1 MKYVMF
7 VLLSG
12 LVSPVIASDYFLT
25 LKGEPLQGALI
36 IGQTNPNAEVMVDK
50 VKVATTDEGY
60 FIFGFGRFDDQ
71 DKNITIKHQGET
83 HQTTVPV
90 ITREFPTE
98 VIDGLPADKV
108 NAPPEWLDRIAK
120 EQAQVTK
127 ARKTWSEQN
136 AFLES
141 FIWPAQGRV
150 SGVYG
155 SRRILNGEPKRPHYG
170 MDIANTTGS
179 PVIAPASG
187 VVTMAVNDHYYT
199 GGTIIIDHG
208 YGLNTTFLHLSKID
222 VTEGQVLEQG
232 QKIGEI
238 GATGR
243 ATGPHLDWRLNIG
256 TSLRLDPQLIIPEQP
271 LWPQERWFKLD
282 DKKKATQFYL

>member
-1 MKYVMF
+1 MRSVT
-7 VLLSG
+7 VVCLLCCAW
-12 LVSPVIASDYFLT
+12 LVQAETFQLS
-25 LKGEPLQGALI
+25 LKGEPWQGALI
-36 IGQTNPNAEVMVDK
+36 IGQTNAEAKVRVDETP
-50 VKVATTDEGY
+50 VATTSDGY
-60 FIFGFGRFDDQ
+60 FIFGFGRFDEQ
-71 DKNITIKHQGET
+71 PKELSITHQGTEYR
-83 HQTTVPV
+83 TTVPV
-90 ITREFPTE
+90 KSREFVTE
-98 VIDGLPADKV
+98 RIDGLPPAKV
-108 NAPPEWLDRIAK
+108 NPPAERLQRIAR
-120 EQAQVTK
+120 ETAQVK
-127 ARKTWSEQN
+127 AARAVWSEQR

-141 FIWPAQGRV
+141 FIWPAKGRV

-170 MDIANTTGS
+170 MDIANLTGT

-187 VVTMAVNDHYYT
+187 VVTMAVTDHYYT

-208 YGLNTTFLHLSKID
+208 YGLNSTYLHLSQVN

-256 TSLRLDPQLIIPEQP
+256 TSLRLDPQLIIPRQP
-271 LWPQERWFKLD
+271 
-282 DKKKATQFYL
+282 TQR

>member
-1 MKYVMF
+1 MQYVMF
-7 VLLSG
+7 VG
-12 LVSPVIASDYFLT
+12 LIFTVFVADASDYFLQ
-25 LKGEPLQGALI
+25 LKGTPVQGALI
-36 IGQTNPNAEVMVDK
+36 IAKTNPQAEVKVDNS
-50 VKVATTDEGY
+50 ATAVTEEGY
-60 FIFGFGRFDDQ
+60 FIFGFGRFDEQ
-71 DKNITIKHQGET
+71 DKTIAITHQGHT
-83 HQTTVPV
+83 YKTTVPV
-90 ITREFPTE
+90 QTRDFPTE
-98 VIDGLPADKV
+98 RIDGLPANKV
-108 NAPPEWLDRIAK
+108 NPPASTLARISK
-120 EQAQVTK
+120 ESAQVK
-127 ARKTWSEQN
+127 NARAVWSEQK

-141 FIWPAQGRV
+141 FIWPAEGRV

-170 MDIANTTGS
+170 MDIANVTGS

-208 YGLNTTFLHLSKID
+208 YGLNSTYLHLSQ
-222 VTEGQVLEQG
+222 VNVSEGQVLEQG

-256 TSLRLDPQLIIPEQP
+256 TSLRLDPQLIIPEKP
-271 LWPQERWFKLD
+271 
-282 DKKKATQFYL
+282 

>member
-1 MKYVMF
+1 MNAMKSVIF
-7 VLLSG
+7 VCLCW
-12 LVSPVIASDYFLT
+12 ASSAWAEAFYLN
-25 LKGEPLQGALI
+25 LKGEPVQGALL
-36 IGQTNPNAEVMVDK
+36 IGQTNPGAVVQIDQQA
-50 VKVATTDEGY
+50 VAVTEDGH
-60 FIFGFGRFDDQ
+60 FIFGFGRFADS
-71 DKNITIKHQGET
+71 DKVVSITHQGT
-83 HQTTVPV
+83 TYKTTVPV
-90 ITREFPTE
+90 KAREFPTE
-98 VIDGLPADKV
+98 RIDGLPAAKV
-108 NAPPEWLDRIAK
+108 NPPAERLARIAK
-120 EQAQVTK
+120 ESAQVK
-127 ARKTWSEQN
+127 AARAVWSDQK

-141 FIWPAQGRV
+141 FIWPAKGRV

-170 MDIANTTGS
+170 MDIANQTGS

-187 VVTMAVNDHYYT
+187 VVTMAVTDHYYT

-208 YGLNTTFLHLSKID
+208 FGLNTTYLHLSQVN

-271 LWPQERWFKLD
+271 
-282 DKKKATQFYL
+282 

>member
-1 MKYVMF
+1 MKFLLYVNVMKYVIF
-7 VLLSG
+7 VSLLLNA
-12 LVSPVIASDYFLT
+12 LVVNASEYFLK
-25 LKGEPLQGALI
+25 LKGDPVQGALI
-36 IGQTNPNAEVMVDK
+36 IAQTNPQTEVFVGEQKMAV
-50 VKVATTDEGY
+50 TDEGY
-60 FIFGFGRFDDQ
+60 FIFGFGRFDDK
-71 DKNITIKHQGET
+71 DKIVSIKHQGQT
-83 HQTTVPV
+83 YKTTVPV
-90 ITREFPTE
+90 MAREFPTE
-98 VIDGLPADKV
+98 RIDGLPANKV
-108 NAPPEWLDRIAK
+108 NPPAERLARIAK
-120 EQAQVTK
+120 ESAQVK
-127 ARKTWSEQN
+127 QARGVWSEQK

-141 FIWPAQGRV
+141 FIWPAEGRV

-170 MDIANTTGS
+170 MDIANVTGS

-199 GGTIIIDHG
+199 GGTLIIDHG
-208 YGLNTTFLHLSKID
+208 YGLNTTYLHLSQVN

-271 LWPQERWFKLD
+271 
-282 DKKKATQFYL
+282 

>member
-1 MKYVMF
+1 MKFLLYVNAMKYVIIVALGF
-7 VLLSG
+7 IVCA
-12 LVSPVIASDYFLT
+12 VNASEYFLK
-25 LKGEPLQGALI
+25 LKGEPVQGALI
-36 IGQTNPNAEVMVDK
+36 IGQTNPNAVVFVGDNKM
-50 VKVATTDEGY
+50 AMTPEGY

-71 DKNITIKHQGET
+71 DKIVSIKHQGQT
-83 HQTTVPV
+83 YKTTVPV
-90 ITREFPTE
+90 MAREFPTE
-98 VIDGLPADKV
+98 RIDGLPANKV
-108 NAPPEWLDRIAK
+108 NPPAERLARIAK
-120 EQAQVTK
+120 ESAQVK
-127 ARKTWSEQN
+127 QARGVWSEQK

-141 FIWPAQGRV
+141 FVWPAEGRV

-170 MDIANTTGS
+170 MDIANVTGS
-179 PVIAPASG
+179 TVIAPASG

-208 YGLNTTFLHLSKID
+208 YGLNTTYLHLSQVN

-256 TSLRLDPQLIIPEQP
+256 TSLRLDPQLIIPE
-271 LWPQERWFKLD
+271 K
-282 DKKKATQFYL
+282 

>member
-1 MKYVMF
+1 MKYVIIVF
-7 VLLSG
+7 LVLNISS
-12 LVSPVIASDYFLT
+12 VNANEYFLK
-25 LKGEPLQGALI
+25 LNGEPVQGALI
-36 IGQTNPNAEVMVDK
+36 IGQTNPGTTVLIDDK
-50 VKVATTDEGY
+50 KIAMTNEGF
-60 FIFGFGRFDDQ
+60 FIFGFGRFDEQ
-71 DKNITIKHQGET
+71 EKVISINHRGQIYKTS
-83 HQTTVPV
+83 VPV
-90 ITREFPTE
+90 KTRDFPTE
-98 VIDGLPADKV
+98 RIDGLPASKV
-108 NAPPEWLDRIAK
+108 NPPAERLARIAK
-120 EQAQVTK
+120 ESAQVK
-127 ARKTWSEQN
+127 AARSVWSEQK

-141 FIWPAQGRV
+141 FIWPADGRI

-170 MDIANTTGS
+170 MDIANVTGTK
-179 PVIAPASG
+179 VMAPASG

-208 YGLNTTFLHLSKID
+208 YGLNTTYLHLSQVN

-256 TSLRLDPQLIIPEQP
+256 TSLRLDPQLIIPE
-271 LWPQERWFKLD
+271 K
-282 DKKKATQFYL
+282 